1 MLYNHYSK
9 DGLHRRYAFFA
20 DEAKAEVFYHE
31 KSQAGLVPT
40 KRPFSETDRVHLER
54 P

>member
-20 DEAKAEVFYHE
+20 DEAKA
-31 KSQAGLVPT
+31 GLVPT